1 MGIKKKEELET
12 FYKKMRE
19 KVNCVIEFAGG
30 PFVIHVDQADVE
42 NNILVRNQMRGK
54 MMGGTMEIIEKN
66 ITNCLIQYAKL
77 SAGPVPNKPL
87 LDNIFVE
94 TEKAQNALVAVITNI
109 NVFNKDN
116 ENRFDKK

>member
-1 MGIKKKEELET
+1 MIKEIL
-12 FYKKMRE
+12 
-19 KVNCVIEFAGG
+19 
-30 PFVIHVDQADVE
+30 E

-87 LDNIFVE
+87 LDNICVE
-94 TEKAQNALVAVITNI
+94 IEKAQNALVSVITNI

-116 ENRFDKK
+116 ENRSDKK

>member
-1 MGIKKKEELET
+1 MNWIRSAKI
-12 FYKKMRE
+12 RE
-19 KVNCVIEFAGG
+19 KVNCVIECSGG

-54 MMGGTMEIIEKN
+54 MMAGTMEMIEKN

-87 LDNIFVE
+87 QDNIFVE
-94 TEKAQNALVAVITNI
+94 IEKAQNALVAVIAHI